1 MVEHAYG
8 AVRKKKGKVL
18 YLNFLTQISPACDC
32 YGYSDAPI
40 VNDIGMLSSEDP
52 VAIDQAS
59 VDLVNSEAGNRSSRL
74 KGAWNPGENKF
85 RAIYPE
91 VDWNIQLTY
100 AEEIG
105 LGTREYELIRI

>member
-8 AVRKKKGKVL
+8 AVLKKKGKTL

-32 YGYSDAPI
+32 YGYSDTPI
-40 VNDIGMLSSEDP
+40 VNDIGILSSEDP

-59 VDLVNSEAGNRSSRL
+59 IDLVNGETGNRSSKL
-74 KGAWNPGENKF
+74 PGAWEPGENKF

-91 VDWNIQLTY
+91 VDWNVQLAY
-100 AEEIG
+100 GEEIG
-105 LGTREYELIRI
+105 LGTREYELIKI